1 MFKTLRK
8 PFTKQIECQC
18 LHCMLPCMLSSPP
31 FYGVLNSPMGN
42 SPSGRTIKVTT
53 HHSRLIDEA
62 CNNQQ
67 TTIELICD
75 NLFAVNM
82 FAVVTAY
89 KSFSLHDT

>member
-1 MFKTLRK
+1 MPVSSLYVAMYVI
-8 PFTKQIECQC
+8 FTSF
-18 LHCMLPCMLSSPP
+18 LWR
-31 FYGVLNSPMGN
+31 GLNSPMGN